1 MRTTLTRKS
10 CTSEITIR
18 VKGPK
23 ARSIYS
29 ALAPDLEKL
38 EGRDES
44 LALKHSGAGIVFSIE
59 TDDLASL
66 RANVNS
72 YLRLVDASYRCLT
85 V

>member
-1 MRTTLTRKS
+1 MTRKS
-10 CTSEITIR
+10 CRSEITIK

-38 EGRDES
+38 QGRDES
-44 LALKHSGAGIVFSIE
+44 IGLDCSGSDVTFSME
-59 TDDLASL
+59 TDDIASL

>member
-1 MRTTLTRKS
+1 MTRKS
-10 CTSEITIR
+10 CRSEITIK

-38 EGRDES
+38 QGRDES
-44 LALKHSGAGIVFSIE
+44 IELDCSGSGVTFSME
-59 TDDLASL
+59 TDDIASL

>member
-1 MRTTLTRKS
+1 LTRKS
-10 CTSEITIR
+10 CRSEITVR
-18 VKGPK
+18 VKGQK

-38 EGRDES
+38 EGKDES
-44 LALKHSGAGIVFSIE
+44 LALEYSGAGIVFSIE
-59 TDDLASL
+59 TDDIASL

>member
-1 MRTTLTRKS
+1 MTRKS
-10 CTSEITIR
+10 CTSEITVR
-18 VKGPK
+18 VKGQK

-38 EGRDES
+38 EGKDES
-44 LALKHSGAGIVFSIE
+44 LVLEYSRTCIVFSIE
-59 TDDLASL
+59 TDDIASL
-66 RANVNS
+66 RANINS

>member
-1 MRTTLTRKS
+1 MTRKS

-38 EGRDES
+38 QGKSES
-44 LALKHSGAGIVFSIE
+44 LELKQSSAGIVFSIE
-59 TDDLASL
+59 TDDIASL
-66 RANVNS
+66 RANINS

>member
-1 MRTTLTRKS
+1 MTRKS

-38 EGRDES
+38 QGKDES
-44 LALKHSGAGIVFSIE
+44 LKLEYSGSGITFSIE
-59 TDDLASL
+59 TDDIASL